1 MIQDFKYLVP
11 KTVKDVLTWL
21 AQYGEEAKVIAG
33 GQSLLVLMKQG
44 LFSPRY
50 LIDIKGIAGLDHIKF
65 DEKKGLKI
73 GSLTSHRA
81 IESSP
86 VIRNGFAVLAQ
97 MERGLAS
104 IQVRNCGTIGGNL
117 CHADPAGDP
126 APPLIAL
133 RAMAKIAGPGGER
146 SLPLEEFF
154 QDYYETALQH
164 DEILTDILVPKP
176 APRTGTAYTK
186 FALMAG
192 DHPIVGVAVSLTL
205 GSRNGV
211 CDDARIVL
219 GAVAP
224 VPMRAQKAEN
234 VLIGKQLDD
243 KVIEEAAQAA
253 SQESRPT
260 SDVHGSEEYRKELVR
275 LLVTRVAKEAIEK
288 AKGAQAR

>member
-1 MIQDFKYLVP
+1 MIKDFNYLVP
-11 KTVKDVLTWL
+11 KTVKEALAWL
-21 AQYGEEAKVIAG
+21 AQHGDEAKVIAG

-44 LFSPRY
+44 LIAPQY
-50 LIDIKGIAGLDHIKF
+50 LIDIKGIAALDYIKF
-65 DEKKGLKI
+65 DEKKGLKV

-86 VIRNGFAVLAQ
+86 VVRKEFGVLAQ
-97 MERGLAS
+97 MEQGLAS
-104 IQVRNCGTIGGNL
+104 IQIRNCGTIGGNL

-133 RAMAKIAGPGGER
+133 RANARIAGPHGER

-154 QDYYETALQH
+154 RDYYETALQT
-164 DEILTDILVPKP
+164 DEILAAIQVPKP

-205 GSRNGV
+205 GARDGV

-224 VPMRAQKAEN
+224 VPMRAQRAEK
-234 VLIGKQLDD
+234 VLAGKVINDE
-243 KVIEEAAQAA
+243 VIEEAARIAA
-253 SQESRPT
+253 EESRPT

-275 LLVTRVAKEAIEK
+275 VLVKRVAKEAIER
-288 AKGAQAR
+288 AERARIH

>member
-1 MIQDFKYLVP
+1 MIKDFNYHVP
-11 KTVKDVLTWL
+11 ITVKEALAWL
-21 AQYGEEAKVIAG
+21 AKHGDEAKVIAG

-44 LFSPRY
+44 LIAPQY
-50 LIDIKGIAGLDHIKF
+50 LIDIKGIAALDYIKF
-65 DEKKGLKI
+65 DEKKGLKV

-86 VIRNGFAVLAQ
+86 VVRKEFGVLAQ
-97 MERGLAS
+97 MEQGLAS
-104 IQVRNCGTIGGNL
+104 IQIRNCGTIGGNL

-133 RAMAKIAGPGGER
+133 RANARIAGPHGER

-154 QDYYETALQH
+154 RDYYETALQT
-164 DEILTDILVPKP
+164 DEILAAIQVPKP

-205 GSRNGV
+205 GSRDGV

-224 VPMRAQKAEN
+224 VPMRAQRAEK
-234 VLIGKQLDD
+234 VLAGKVINDE
-243 KVIEEAAQAA
+243 VIEEAARIAA
-253 SQESRPT
+253 EESRPT

-275 LLVTRVAKEAIEK
+275 VLVKRVAKEAIER
-288 AKGAQAR
+288 AERARIH

>member
-1 MIQDFKYLVP
+1 MIKDFNYHVP
-11 KTVKDVLTWL
+11 ITVKEALAWL
-21 AQYGEEAKVIAG
+21 AQHGDEAKVIAG

-44 LFSPRY
+44 LIAPQY
-50 LIDIKGIAGLDHIKF
+50 LIDIKGIAALDYIKF
-65 DEKKGLKI
+65 DEKKGLKV

-86 VIRNGFAVLAQ
+86 VVRKEFGVLAQ
-97 MERGLAS
+97 MEQGLAS
-104 IQVRNCGTIGGNL
+104 IQIRNCGTIGGNL

-133 RAMAKIAGPGGER
+133 RANARIAGPHGER

-154 QDYYETALQH
+154 RDYYETALQT
-164 DEILTDILVPKP
+164 DEILAAIQVPKP

-205 GSRNGV
+205 GSRDGV

-224 VPMRAQKAEN
+224 VPMRAQRAEK
-234 VLIGKQLDD
+234 VLAGKVINDE
-243 KVIEEAAQAA
+243 VIEEAARIAA
-253 SQESRPT
+253 EESRPT

-275 LLVTRVAKEAIEK
+275 VLVKRVAKEAIER
-288 AKGAQAR
+288 AERARIH